1 MSGTRVCVSTTAA
14 PRARATTNRRWS
26 ASRRTGLKR
35 DCACRPCGLRCRAGH
50 GEDEEK
56 RQKEKLSRF
65 ETDGVRSPSA
75 TSGKASQAA
84 ERPAVF
90 RLLKISCRD
99 TCWFSSTYAAFR
111 VPHAQACAARRTM
124 KTAEKVAMIR
134 SGMYSVRRFSRA
146 FFGNRPA
153 RLCFRAGFP
162 RTRVCRMPR
171 GLVFLCVQPVSDVLK
186 RNMHGS
192 ASAF

>member
-1 MSGTRVCVSTTAA
+1 MRYDEPQVVCIETDGVEE
-14 PRARATTNRRWS
+14 
-26 ASRRTGLKR
+26 
-35 DCACRPCGLRCRAGH
+35 GLRVPTLRPSLPGRSWR
-50 GEDEEK
+50 

-99 TCWFSSTYAAFR
+99 TCWFSPTYAAFR
-111 VPHAQACAARRTM
+111 VLHAQACAARRTM

-134 SGMYSVRRFSRA
+134 SGMYSARRFPRA

-186 RNMHGS
+186 RNMHGLS
-192 ASAF
+192 LIHI